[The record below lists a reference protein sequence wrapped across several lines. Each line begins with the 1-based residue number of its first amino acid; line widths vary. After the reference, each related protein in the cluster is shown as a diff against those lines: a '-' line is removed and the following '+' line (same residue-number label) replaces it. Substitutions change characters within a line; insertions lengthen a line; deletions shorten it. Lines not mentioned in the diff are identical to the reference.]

1 MARILGRERGAR
13 LAQRLDEAA
22 HAFAAD
28 RFQDSR
34 RILRPI
40 AEEAPDAADV
50 RELLGLSYYRMGQWN
65 QAITELEAF
74 RALTGSTEQHPVLA
88 DCYRARKDWKS
99 VDELWEELRLVSP
112 HPELV
117 IEGRIVAAGAMADRG
132 QLIEAIR
139 ELERGWKTVANP
151 RSYHLRRAYALA
163 DLYERSGGTAH
174 ARDLFSWIVRHDR
187 DFADAALRIG
197 ALS

>member
-1 MARILGRERGAR
+1 MASR
-13 LAQRLDEAA
+13 LEEAA
-22 HAFAAD
+22 RAFAAD

-40 AEEAPDAADV
+40 AEEAPDAPDV
-50 RELLGLSYYRMGQWN
+50 RELLGLSYYRLGQWA
-65 QAITELEAF
+65 QAISELEAF

-88 DCYRARKDWKS
+88 DCYRARKDWTA

-117 IEGRIVAAGAMADRG
+117 IEGRIVSAGAMADRG
-132 QLIEAIR
+132 LLIEAIR
-139 ELERGWKTVANP
+139 ELERGWKTVAKP

-163 DLYERSGGTAH
+163 DLYERSGATPR
-174 ARDLFSWIVRHDR
+174 ARDLFTWILRHDPE
-187 DFADAALRIG
+187 FADTALRLG